1 MALYNARQSTY
12 VDGDTID
19 AADSNDEFDRL
30 LAAFNISTGHKHD
43 GSTAGDGPVLVV
55 VGALNSGSIT
65 SGFGAIDNGTSNIT
79 TGGIFRI
86 DVDGSAEA
94 AAGSLTFGAGDDA
107 GIFFNGTNLVIITN
121 GAGASGIIFD
131 SEDDTF
137 EFKGSGTLQATF
149 NTSGLDLVSGDAYY
163 INSASVLNATTLGSA
178 VVASSLTSVG
188 TLTTVTIDDITI
200 NGNTIIS
207 TGASD
212 FDIDPASGQSVVID
226 GALDIDGAVL
236 GYTGTATITGSLLVD
251 DITLDG
257 ASIQGTSAASLT
269 ITPTSGQ
276 SVEIDGALDI
286 DGAIMGYTGAST
298 ITGSLAVDGITLDGA
313 SIQGTSAAQLTITPT
328 SGQSVALDG
337 ALVIDGAVM
346 GYTGAFTNTGDVTV
360 TGYVN
365 KSLTTSITA
374 GSTQTQAGATALT
387 KDVNIITVS
396 GTDGDGVKL
405 PTAVAGSE
413 ILIINS
419 DAAQTIQIWPNT
431 DDTIDGGSANAVDS
445 NALDAGGQRA
455 YVADGAVNWVTA
467 TAAGV
472 SGAISV
478 TTLTATGNTEIDG
491 GTFIFNETG
500 ADLDARFEGENNAN
514 IIVLDGGQDALS
526 LGGAN
531 VDGAALTF
539 NNLQSRTAITSVG
552 SQLHKPA
559 QTTNFDN
566 SSETIAVG
574 ADTFFGIPTW
584 TCGTD
589 SLTVTDA
596 ATVYIQG
603 APVDGSNVTAT
614 NEYAL
619 LVDAGL
625 SRFDSP
631 ILIGN
636 SALSAQLEIG
646 LQVDLGGN
654 DNAIFIGKSSDVSL
668 AAYSTFNLD
677 EDDTFCQFKKN
688 SPTGGGLYIVGY
700 AETVYALNMAGYSD
714 LDPDTSMGTT
724 GDATVRFDS
733 GVYNSGAWGFPANG
747 LAYAWY
753 NIPSSGSSRALM
765 LLDED
770 GDLGVD
776 GSSSLGTFD
785 HWDDMALLRGLELWR
800 GLESHERVGQ
810 FINPSRYDGNKYLK
824 EDLGRAKLISVIPDD
839 EWHNGVWQDSPV
851 GKKDEDGN
859 IVQVLA
865 ESRSLINITAEAR
878 LVRGTLWQVHEM
890 SDAVYEATESQWDKL
905 ARVLKDKYDLDI
917 AVEMGSFQQDE
928 LRPRFVARGLP
939 TQILDWDGVV
949 PTLQS

>member
-19 AADSNDEFDRL
+19 AADSNDEFDRI

-43 GSTAGDGPVLVV
+43 GSTAGDGPALVV

-200 NGNTIIS
+200 NANTIIS

-236 GYTGTATITGSLLVD
+236 GYTGTATITGSLAVD
-251 DITLDG
+251 GITLDG

-286 DGAIMGYTGAST
+286 DGAIMGYTGA
-298 ITGSLAVDGITLDGA
+298 
-313 SIQGTSAAQLTITPT
+313 
-328 SGQSVALDG
+328 
-337 ALVIDGAVM
+337 
-346 GYTGAFTNTGDVTV
+346 FTNTGDVTV

-365 KSLTTSITA
+365 KSVATSINA

-387 KDVNIITVS
+387 KDINIITVS
-396 GTDGDGVKL
+396 GTNGDGVKL

-413 ILIINS
+413 IIIINS
-419 DAAQTIQIWPNT
+419 DSAQTIQIWPNT
-431 DDTIDGGSANAVDS
+431 DDTIDSGSANAVDS
-445 NALDAGGQRA
+445 NALDAGGKRA

-467 TAAGV
+467 TTAGV
-472 SGAISV
+472 SGAITV

-491 GTFIFNETG
+491 GTFTFNDTG
-500 ADLDARFEGENNAN
+500 ADLDARFEGANNAN
-514 IIVLDGGQDALS
+514 LILLDAGQDALS
-526 LGGAN
+526 FGGAN
-531 VDGAALTF
+531 VDGAAHTF
-539 NNLQSRTAITSVG
+539 NNLLKRTAITAVG

-559 QTTNFDN
+559 QATVFDN
-566 SSETIAVG
+566 ASETIAVG

-584 TCGTD
+584 TGDNAT
-589 SLTVTDA
+589 LTMTDA

-603 APVDGSNVTAT
+603 PPVDGTNVTAT
-614 NEYAL
+614 TKYGL
-619 LVDAGL
+619 FVDAGP
-625 SRFDSP
+625 SRFDTH
-631 ILIGN
+631 ILIDEISNAN
-636 SALSAQLEIG
+636 STVGITINQGSA
-646 LQVDLGGN
+646 D
-654 DNAIFIGKSSDVSL
+654 DNILTFKSSDV
-668 AAYSTFNLD
+668 A
-677 EDDTFCQFKKN
+677 Q
-688 SPTGGGLYIVGY
+688 LY
-700 AETVYALNMAGYSD
+700 L
-714 LDPDTSMGTT
+714 
-724 GDATVRFDS
+724 
-733 GVYNSGAWGFPANG
+733 
-747 LAYAWY
+747 
-753 NIPSSGSSRALM
+753 
-765 LLDED
+765 
-770 GDLGVD
+770 
-776 GSSSLGTFD
+776 
-785 HWDDMALLRGLELWR
+785 
-800 GLESHERVGQ
+800 
-810 FINPSRYDGNKYLK
+810 
-824 EDLGRAKLISVIPDD
+824 
-839 EWHNGVWQDSPV
+839 
-851 GKKDEDGN
+851 
-859 IVQVLA
+859 
-865 ESRSLINITAEAR
+865 SLIHI
-878 LVRGTLWQVHEM
+878 
-890 SDAVYEATESQWDKL
+890 
-905 ARVLKDKYDLDI
+905 
-917 AVEMGSFQQDE
+917 
-928 LRPRFVARGLP
+928 
-939 TQILDWDGVV
+939 
-949 PTLQS
+949 

>member
-1 MALYNARQSTY
+1 MALYDARQSSY

-65 SGFGAIDNGTSNIT
+65 SGFGTIDNGTSNIT

-94 AAGSLTFGAGDDA
+94 AAGSVTFGAGDDA

-178 VVASSLTSVG
+178 VVGSSLTSFG
-188 TLTTVTIDDITI
+188 TLTTLTVDDITI
-200 NGNTIIS
+200 NANTIIS

-212 FDIDPASGQSVVID
+212 FDIDPASNQSVVID
-226 GALDIDGAVL
+226 GVLDIDGAIM
-236 GYTGTATITGSLLVD
+236 GYNGAFTITGSLAVD
-251 DITLDG
+251 GITLDG

-276 SVEIDGALDI
+276 KVVIDGALDI
-286 DGAIMGYTGAST
+286 DGAVMVYTG
-298 ITGSLAVDGITLDGA
+298 D
-313 SIQGTSAAQLTITPT
+313 
-328 SGQSVALDG
+328 
-337 ALVIDGAVM
+337 M
-346 GYTGAFTNTGDVTV
+346 TV

-365 KSLTTSITA
+365 RSLETSINA
-374 GSTQTQAGATALT
+374 GGTQTQAGATALT
-387 KDVNIITVS
+387 KDMNIVTVS
-396 GTDGDGVKL
+396 GSDGDGVKL
-405 PTAVAGSE
+405 PTAVVGSE
-413 ILIINS
+413 ITIINA
-419 DAAQTIQIWPNT
+419 DASGSNTIQIWPNT
-431 DDTIDGGSANAVDS
+431 SDTINGGSANAVDS
-445 NALDAGGQRA
+445 STLSTGEARTYIAETTT
-455 YVADGAVNWVTA
+455 NWASVSP
-467 TAAGV
+467 GV
-472 SGAISV
+472 SGAANV

-491 GTFIFNETG
+491 GTFVFNNTG

-753 NIPSSGSSRALM
+753 NIPSSGSARALM